1 MSEDKPHTSCT
12 TLFPQPPAYRAGDV
26 GRIGAM
32 FKVEGEELAY
42 RSFRSFLY
50 QPSDRRLS

>member
-50 QPSDRRLS
+50 QLSDRRLS